1 MNLRSNLVLSALVF
15 GLLGSSPAFAQNP
28 AGTKSNERR
37 VGRII
42 GMTAGAVGG
51 FFLGYGLSD
60 DDAINAT
67 QKMTRNV
74 AIGAVAGAIGGYF
87 AGRAV
92 DKHISYAYRPDSLT
106 RSLAQAKAAE
116 SLGSVLDLKEL
127 TTELPKT
134 PRSDYSATSESRR

>member
-1 MNLRSNLVLSALVF
+1 MNLRSTLLFSALVF

-28 AGTKSNERR
+28 AATKSNERR
-37 VGRII
+37 LGRII

-51 FFLGYGLSD
+51 FFIGYAVSD

-74 AIGAVAGAIGGYF
+74 AIGAVAGAVGGYF

-92 DKHISYAYRPDSLT
+92 DKQFLRVQARLLDQKSGSGESSRIARFGT
-106 RSLAQAKAAE
+106 RFEKAHSGDAE
-116 SLGSVLDLKEL
+116 D
-127 TTELPKT
+127 TEIWLL
-134 PRSDYSATSESRR
+134 

>member
-1 MNLRSNLVLSALVF
+1 MNLRSTLVLSSVVF
-15 GLLGSSPAFAQNP
+15 GLLSSFPAFAQNP

-51 FFLGYGLSD
+51 FFLGYGMSD
-60 DDAINAT
+60 DDAIDAT

-74 AIGAVAGAIGGYF
+74 AIGAAAGAIGGYF

-92 DKHISYAYRPDSLT
+92 DKQLSYAYKPDSLT
-106 RSLAQAKAAE
+106 RSLAQAKAGE
-116 SLGSVLDLKEL
+116 SLGSVFQLNAE
-127 TTELPKT
+127 TRRTR
-134 PRSDYSATSESRR
+134 RSVYSAPSESPR